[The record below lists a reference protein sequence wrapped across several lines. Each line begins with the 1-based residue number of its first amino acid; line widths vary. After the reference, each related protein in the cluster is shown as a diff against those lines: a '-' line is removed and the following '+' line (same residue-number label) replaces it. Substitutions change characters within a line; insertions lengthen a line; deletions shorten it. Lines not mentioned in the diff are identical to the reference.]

1 MAITWKIL
9 NIEYIVLEGGLT
21 NVAKNVHWYASG
33 VGDLGNWGNCWGN
46 QQLDISGIDASTF
59 SSWDSLTEAQ
69 VIGWVKAAMGDEQV
83 TRNEEFIEATIGM
96 GTMTERQV
104 GLPSW

>member
-1 MAITWKIL
+1 MVLGLYKLPPFYGYWK
-9 NIEYIVLEGGLT
+9 
-21 NVAKNVHWYASG
+21 
-33 VGDLGNWGNCWGN
+33 
-46 QQLDISGIDASTF
+46 LDISGVDASTF
-59 SSWDSLTEAQ
+59 TSWDSLTEAQ

-83 TRNEEFIEATIGM
+83 ERNEAFIEATIGM

>member
-9 NIEYIVLEGGLT
+9 NIEYIVSESSFT

-33 VGDLGNWGNCWGN
+33 VGDLDNWGNCWGN
-46 QQLDISGIDASTF
+46 QQLDISGLDVGSFT
-59 SSWDSLTEAQ
+59 SWDTLTEAQ
-69 VIGWVKAAMGDEQV
+69 VIGWIKTAMGAEEV
-83 TRNEEFIEATIGM
+83 TKIEEYIEATIGM
-96 GTMTERQV
+96 GTMSERQV